1 MMKIATLFL
10 IFLSLS
16 CSQAKLKEKA
26 QQTESKGENKKGRV
40 VFSLEFADINR
51 NHKYKMI
58 KYNNKY
64 ILAFQDQFRST
75 KKIKVDENR
84 AEAITSEVNQ
94 LLWANQY
101 RRRPSS
107 TKTCRDYMIIRMN
120 KERTGLCESN
130 IKLVGRAYGL
140 LNSLQALF

>member
-1 MMKIATLFL
+1 MQGPLPRYLISGIYEPPKI
-10 IFLSLS
+10 
-16 CSQAKLKEKA
+16 KEKV
-26 QQTESKGENKKGRV
+26 QQTESKGGNKKGRV

-51 NHKYKMI
+51 NHKYEMI

-64 ILAFQDQFRST
+64 ILSFQDQFRST
-75 KKIKVDENR
+75 KKIKINENR

-101 RRRPSS
+101 RRPSS
-107 TKTCRDYMIIRMN
+107 TKSCRDYMIIRMD

-130 IKLVGRAYGL
+130 VKLVGRAYGL
-140 LNSLQALF
+140 LNSLHALF